1 MMRPPRRLQVK
12 LFDAGGASP
21 DLAPFVALF
30 HGWIQRG
37 ELEDLLVDV
46 HDYKHIHEGPGIL
59 LVGHEGDY
67 AFDLGGGRRGLLYR
81 LKRSNA
87 GSLGAALKLAFRR
100 LMTAATCVE
109 NDSGPGGT
117 VTFSTREFEIQILD
131 RLRYPNQESLFNEM
145 KSELSSVMHSVLGG
159 VPADLTIERIDND
172 PREPLAVRV
181 LAPHAPAL
189 KERAG
194 VPEPAASDQP
204 SSATY

>member
-1 MMRPPRRLQVK
+1 MKQPPRRLQVK
-12 LFDAGGASP
+12 LFEIGGANR
-21 DLAPFVALF
+21 DLAPFVSLF

-81 LKRSNA
+81 LKRSDA
-87 GSLGAALKLAFRR
+87 DSLGAALKLAFRR
-100 LMTAATCVE
+100 LIAAALCVE
-109 NDSGPGGT
+109 NDSGPGGR

-131 RLRYPNQESLFNEM
+131 RLRYPNEESPFNEM
-145 KSELSSVMHSVLGG
+145 KTELSSVMHSVLGG
-159 VPADLTIERIDND
+159 VPADLAIERIYND
-172 PREPLAVRV
+172 PREPLAVRI
-181 LAPHAPAL
+181 LAAHAPVL
-189 KERAG
+189 KELAG
-194 VPEPAASDQP
+194 VPEPAASDHP